1 VKKHI
6 LFGELVSS
14 KIKLYCKYV
23 MSLISLDQT
32 IYKKLNPNAYLLEKR
47 RLQIELLKLQEDVIK
62 NNRKICIAFEGR
74 DTAGKSSAINFFSEH
89 LIPKNFRY
97 VHLGIP
103 SKWESSHW
111 FQRWQKVLPKN
122 GEIAFLDRSW
132 YTRAITEPVMNYCN
146 EKQYRAFMNKVNTWE
161 DNLTNS
167 GTEITKFYFSLSK
180 DQQKKRINAR
190 RNSQLK
196 YWKLSEN
203 DERIVTKWDAFTL
216 YKEQMFSKTST
227 ENSPWIVINSNN
239 KMIARLTALR
249 FLLNK
254 TDYEKK
260 KLLKPVS
267 WSKDIANYSASLDG
281 VIFNNL
287 NYEQYMSI
295 TKYSD
300 DS

>member
-1 VKKHI
+1 
-6 LFGELVSS
+6 
-14 KIKLYCKYV
+14 

-32 IYKKLNPNAYLLEKR
+32 IYKQLNPSAYALEKR

-74 DTAGKSSAINFFSEH
+74 DTAGKSSAIKFFSEH

-161 DNLTNS
+161 DDLTNS

-260 KLLKPVS
+260 KLLKTVS

>member
-1 VKKHI
+1 
-6 LFGELVSS
+6 
-14 KIKLYCKYV
+14 

-32 IYKKLNPNAYLLEKR
+32 IYKQLNPSAYALEKR

-74 DTAGKSSAINFFSEH
+74 DTAGKSSAIKFFSEH

-161 DNLTNS
+161 DDLTNS

-203 DERIVTKWDAFTL
+203 DERIVTKCDAFTL